1 MPYKLEKF
9 PQHAAIFFTTL
20 LQLLDE
26 TEQET
31 FVLPQTE
38 KLAA

>member
-26 TEQET
+26 AEKEASA
-31 FVLPQTE
+31 LPQME
-38 KLAA
+38 KVAA

>member
-31 FVLPQTE
+31 FVLPME
-38 KLAA
+38 KFVA